1 MPEEPEEPA
10 EAKVFEVDMIELQ
23 ERHGKL
29 TQSED
34 FYFKLMW
41 FTCLKKT
48 RLLDFAAT
56 RLGSFMG
63 F

>member
-41 FTCLKKT
+41 FTCLKKPQV
-48 RLLDFAAT
+48 A
-56 RLGSFMG
+56 
-63 F
+63 